1 MTTLA
6 TARDKLATLVQAQH
20 SKYEGD
26 ADRPLGGY
34 TMTMAVYAS
43 VVSAV
48 AASAKAAGVDI
59 PDGLTSK
66 DITLLALATH
76 KLSSL
81 LAKDPVTSP
90 LRAPVT
96 AYQGTS
102 GPAELHEEV
111 RGSGAQKTVGELIT
125 CPFCTGI
132 WVATGFTAGMIF
144 LPKTTRLA
152 MGTLAGLAGA
162 DLPQFGHAWLQQASE
177 G

>member
-6 TARDKLATLVQAQH
+6 LARDKLANLVQAQH

-34 TMTMAVYAS
+34 AMTMAVYGS
-43 VVSAV
+43 VAGAV
-48 AASAKAAGVDI
+48 AADAKATGTDI

-76 KLSSL
+76 KLSRL

-90 LRAPVT
+90 LRAPFT

-102 GPAELHEEV
+102 GPAELQEEV
-111 RGSGAQKTVGELIT
+111 RGSGAQKTVGE
-125 CPFCTGI
+125 
-132 WVATGFTAGMIF
+132 
-144 LPKTTRLA
+144 
-152 MGTLAGLAGA
+152 
-162 DLPQFGHAWLQQASE
+162 
-177 G
+177 